1 MEEALKTTVG
11 FTGLIASWT
20 ISGTYDVVA
29 LLLATASL
37 VYVIINIAEKLKNL
51 WNVNEST

>member
-37 VYVIINIAEKLKNL
+37 IYVIINIAEKLKK
-51 WNVNEST
+51 WKDGQ